1 MAAPLT
7 YQAAL
12 FDALASGATMGLIG
26 LLGAAVDEPWLF
38 PSLGP
43 TIFMQTVTPE
53 AEAAKPWSVLV
64 GHAVGVAAGYAAVFV
79 CHAAMSPAD
88 SATQGPPAS
97 RVLAAML
104 AISGTME
111 GQRLLRAMHP
121 PGAATTLLIAFGSF
135 SATSRDLT
143 AIAAGVIL
151 VCLIGE
157 VVRLLRRRLGKR
169 LGWPE

>member
-26 LLGAAVDEPWLF
+26 LLGATVSEPWLF

-64 GHAVGVAAGYAAVFV
+64 GHAMGGRSGLCGGV
-79 CHAAMSPAD
+79 
-88 SATQGPPAS
+88 
-97 RVLAAML
+97 RML
-104 AISGTME
+104 CSNE
-111 GQRLLRAMHP
+111 
-121 PGAATTLLIAFGSF
+121 PG
-135 SATSRDLT
+135 
-143 AIAAGVIL
+143 
-151 VCLIGE
+151 
-157 VVRLLRRRLGKR
+157 
-169 LGWPE
+169 